1 MSQYLTFSRNGRA
14 LTHRPE
20 SSDLRSPS
28 AELGIVTFDSIQR
41 GIERV
46 PSGNNWGGL
55 CEALAIPPHHGA
67 RMSERWAKWARTL
80 NIFLQAGV
88 VCNGAALAQ
97 TSDPLP
103 SGNEGNAKKA
113 KLIAGLL
120 VLVFLVVTGIGLA
133 QEANQSQALII
144 NGQSTQVPVI
154 QVNGR
159 SYVDLAALAS
169 AVNGTLSFA
178 GNQIAFSVPI
188 GPGNT
193 ASATATS
200 KSTSAAT
207 PLSNPGFSRGFLNA
221 AIEEAATLREWHAAL
236 ASSIAN
242 GYPLS
247 AGALA
252 PYRAQA
258 TTNLRLASAAVST
271 DSDRG
276 AYQLLSNVFQNMGK
290 LSDKYVAMRA
300 NMTYISPDSLQNDSS
315 NQRLMTCGRSL
326 SAMAASGQ
334 FVDDGS
340 CN

>member
-1 MSQYLTFSRNGRA
+1 MSRRHSTACLLTI
-14 LTHRPE
+14 L
-20 SSDLRSPS
+20 
-28 AELGIVTFDSIQR
+28 IVA
-41 GIERV
+41 V
-46 PSGNNWGGL
+46 PGTGL
-55 CEALAIPPHHGA
+55 
-67 RMSERWAKWARTL
+67 S
-80 NIFLQAGV
+80 Q
-88 VCNGAALAQ
+88 
-97 TSDPLP
+97 D
-103 SGNEGNAKKA
+103 
-113 KLIAGLL
+113 
-120 VLVFLVVTGIGLA
+120 
-133 QEANQSQALII
+133 ANQNRTLII

-154 QVNGR
+154 QVSGR

-169 AVNGTLSFA
+169 AVNGSLSFA
-178 GNQIAFSVPI
+178 GSQIAFSVPT
-188 GPGNT
+188 GP
-193 ASATATS
+193 AATAPT
-200 KSTSAAT
+200 AT
-207 PLSNPGFSRGFLNA
+207 TTKPAYAPAPASNPGFSKGFLNA

-271 DSDRG
+271 DSDRS

-300 NMTYISPDSLQNDSS
+300 NMTYISPDALQSDSL

-334 FVDDGS
+334 FADDGS